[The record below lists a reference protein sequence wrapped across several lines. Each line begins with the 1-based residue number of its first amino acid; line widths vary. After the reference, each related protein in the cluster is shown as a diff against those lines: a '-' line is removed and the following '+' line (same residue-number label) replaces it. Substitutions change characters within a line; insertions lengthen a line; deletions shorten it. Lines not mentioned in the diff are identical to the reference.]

1 MEADG
6 DDGHNEQVVDQVDEE
21 LTTEI
26 TKNTQRRQDPG
37 SAQIKAVLVFNPRSL
52 VSSSVISVVN
62 PACSKAKNRSSRA
75 DCADTPRMACA
86 DSLRGEVT
94 VVRLG
99 GGLSRAVLMKTLAA
113 LAILAVAGCGPRA
126 TKPGGD
132 AQKAP
137 DASLSA
143 LLRSNQP
150 ATIDA
155 APMPKREL
163 SSDDQAV
170 WNRPAA
176 VNLEQALAAAEN
188 APPRPP
194 EPVKAIEV
202 PESPNFGLAAV
213 AGDAGVT
220 AGSADDQASNAQAA
234 QKSETKPTPPEPEAK
249 PVSPIVDLARKMA
262 ALLRQK
268 DDAGKPLI
276 SDTAALTPLA
286 ALASKSNALA
296 TIEQATDPKHPLH
309 DLSEADRKVIA
320 EARAR
325 VLANP
330 RLATEDLINA
340 LRANQQA
347 GPSVTITKAALC
359 TRVEGFGRFE
369 AFPSST
375 FVAGQPI
382 RAIVYTQ
389 LADFAARP
397 ARDNDPVQRTIPIGE
412 QVSVD
417 LAQEL
422 SLFTDADGLLAWH
435 DPGRGVVETNRTK
448 RTDFYLV
455 QMIELPA
462 TLSIG
467 RYNLKVTVTDR
478 TTGAQAER
486 VLPIEVVADARLVR

>member
-1 MEADG
+1 MG
-6 DDGHNEQVVDQVDEE
+6 C
-21 LTTEI
+21 
-26 TKNTQRRQDPG
+26 
-37 SAQIKAVLVFNPRSL
+37 AV
-52 VSSSVISVVN
+52 
-62 PACSKAKNRSSRA
+62 
-75 DCADTPRMACA
+75 
-86 DSLRGEVT
+86 SLRGGVA
-94 VVRLG
+94 VARRG
-99 GGLSRAVLMKTLAA
+99 GVSPCAMLATSATA
-113 LAILAVAGCGPRA
+113 LAILALVGCGPRG
-126 TKPGGD
+126 TKPGADG
-132 AQKAP
+132 QKAP
-137 DASLSA
+137 DTSLSA

-155 APMPKREL
+155 VPIPTREM
-163 SSDDQAV
+163 SDDDKAE
-170 WNRPAA
+170 WSRRAA
-176 VNLEQALAAAEN
+176 VNLEQALAEAEK
-188 APPRPP
+188 APPRPA
-194 EPVKAIEV
+194 EPVKTIEV
-202 PESPNFGLAAV
+202 PDSPNFGLVAA
-213 AGDAGVT
+213 AGESGT
-220 AGSADDQASNAQAA
+220 GLDQAKPSEGAHAA
-234 QKSETKPTPPEPEAK
+234 TNPEPKISMAEPTPPPVPEAK

-276 SDTAALTPLA
+276 SDSAALTPLA
-286 ALASKSNALA
+286 ALASKNNALA
-296 TIEQATDPKHPLH
+296 TIEQAADPKHPLH
-309 DLSEADRKVIA
+309 DLSDADRKVIA

-325 VLANP
+325 ILANP

-347 GPSVTITKAALC
+347 GPTVTITKAALC

-467 RYNLKVTVTDR
+467 RFNLKVTVTDR

>member
-1 MEADG
+1 
-6 DDGHNEQVVDQVDEE
+6 
-21 LTTEI
+21 
-26 TKNTQRRQDPG
+26 
-37 SAQIKAVLVFNPRSL
+37 
-52 VSSSVISVVN
+52 
-62 PACSKAKNRSSRA
+62 
-75 DCADTPRMACA
+75 
-86 DSLRGEVT
+86 
-94 VVRLG
+94 
-99 GGLSRAVLMKTLAA
+99 
-113 LAILAVAGCGPRA
+113 
-126 TKPGGD
+126 
-132 AQKAP
+132 
-137 DASLSA
+137 
-143 LLRSNQP
+143 
-150 ATIDA
+150 
-155 APMPKREL
+155 
-163 SSDDQAV
+163 
-170 WNRPAA
+170 
-176 VNLEQALAAAEN
+176 
-188 APPRPP
+188 
-194 EPVKAIEV
+194 V

-213 AGDAGVT
+213 AGDAGVA
-220 AGSADDQASNAQAA
+220 AGPTDDKASNAQAA
-234 QKSETKPTPPEPEAK
+234 QQPELKPAPPEPEAK

-268 DDAGKPLI
+268 DEAGKPLI
-276 SDTAALTPLA
+276 SDNAALTPLA

-296 TIEQATDPKHPLH
+296 TIEQAADPKHPLH